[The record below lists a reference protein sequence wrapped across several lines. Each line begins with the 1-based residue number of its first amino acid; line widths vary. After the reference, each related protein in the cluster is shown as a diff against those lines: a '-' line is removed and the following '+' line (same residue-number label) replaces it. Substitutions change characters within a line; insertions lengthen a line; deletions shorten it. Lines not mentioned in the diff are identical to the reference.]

1 MSPSQATLASA
12 YERMTG
18 ALPSDGLDRLL
29 RVLDDI
35 HHLRIAESLWSL
47 AAGKGDK
54 LAAARLL
61 DDIQATRDRQAAEV
75 PFLLGVAR
83 ALGEE
88 GFEAALNVAKSQ
100 RELEFTIFRERAYRD
115 HAGILPFVEEQ
126 LSYLEANWP
135 QERDQFVSRNQDPV
149 IVENVPPVLLVVS
162 SGVQTALGVADL
174 VIGGATILIGANLAV
189 EGSYVM
195 GGSLILLGMGEMAVG
210 TYILTH

>member
-1 MSPSQATLASA
+1 
-12 YERMTG
+12 MTA

-88 GFEAALNVAKSQ
+88 GFEAALNAAKSP

-126 LSYLEANWP
+126 LSFLEATWP
-135 QERDQFVSRNQDPV
+135 QERDQFVSRNQDPA
-149 IVENVPPVLLVVS
+149 IVENAPPVLLVS
-162 SGVQTALGVADL
+162 NGVQTALGVADL
-174 VIGGATILIGANLAV
+174 VIGGATILIGASLAV